1 MLYDDRNRKR
11 ALVITAHVE
20 GIPHIHVK
28 NADYNEIICAD
39 GGIRA
44 SYALGLHPSRYI
56 GDYDSAD
63 QPDVPDLIKLPCRK
77 NMTDS
82 EAAIDLAIEDGC
94 TDITILGG
102 LGGRFDH
109 TMGNIGMLAAYTG
122 KIPHIE
128 ILDGWNRV
136 FLSDPGTVRVSRHG
150 FKYISIIAY
159 GSEVSGITLRGVK
172 YLLDDYTL
180 SNETTRGVSNEIEE
194 GCEEAVITHKSGRLL
209 IIQSNDAD

>member
-1 MLYDDRNRKR
+1 MHTGEKKKKSGLI
-11 ALVITAHVE
+11 ITAHVE
-20 GIPHIHVK
+20 GIPHIHIREE
-28 NADYNEIICAD
+28 DYDEIVCAD

-44 SYALGLHPSRYI
+44 SAALKLHPDKYI
-56 GDYDSAD
+56 GDYDSAK

-136 FLSDPGTVRVSRHG
+136 FIADPGTVRVSRHG

-159 GSEVSGITLRGVK
+159 GNEVTGITLRQVK
-172 YLLDDYTL
+172 YLLDDFTL
-180 SNETTRGVSNEIEE
+180 SNETTRGVSNEIED
-194 GCEEAVITHKSGRLL
+194 GCEEAVITHRTGRLL

>member
-1 MLYDDRNRKR
+1 MHTDEKRKKSG
-11 ALVITAHVE
+11 LIITAHVE
-20 GIPHIHVK
+20 GIPHIHIHEE
-28 NADYNEIICAD
+28 DYDEIVCAD

-44 SYALGLHPSRYI
+44 SEALDLHPDKYI
-56 GDYDSAD
+56 GDYDSAE

-82 EAAIDLAIEDGC
+82 EAAIDLAIKDGC

-136 FLSDPGTVRVSRHG
+136 FIADPGTVRVSRHG

-159 GSEVSGITLRGVK
+159 GSEVTGITLRQVK

-180 SNETTRGVSNEIEE
+180 SNETTRGVSNEIEDD
-194 GCEEAVITHKSGRLL
+194 CEEAVITHRTGRLL
-209 IIQSNDAD
+209 IIQSNDTN

>member
-1 MLYDDRNRKR
+1 MHTDEKRKKSG
-11 ALVITAHVE
+11 LIITAHVE
-20 GIPHIHVK
+20 GIPHIHIHEE
-28 NADYNEIICAD
+28 DYDEIVCAD

-44 SYALGLHPSRYI
+44 SEALDLHPDKYI
-56 GDYDSAD
+56 GDYDSAK

-109 TMGNIGMLAAYTG
+109 TMGNIGILAAYTG

-136 FLSDPGTVRVSRHG
+136 FIADPGTVRVSRHG

-159 GSEVSGITLRGVK
+159 GSEVTGITLRQVK

-180 SNETTRGVSNEIEE
+180 SNETTRGVSNEIEDD
-194 GCEEAVITHKSGRLL
+194 CEEAVITHRTGRLL

>member
-1 MLYDDRNRKR
+1 MEDTIRK

-20 GIPHIHVK
+20 GIPHIHIHED
-28 NADYNEIICAD
+28 DYDEVICAD

-44 SYALGLHPSRYI
+44 ANALKLHPTQYI
-56 GDYDSAD
+56 GDYDSAQ
-63 QPDVPDLIKLPCRK
+63 QPDVPGLIKLPCKK

-82 EAAIDLAIEDGC
+82 EAAIDLAIEHNC
-94 TDITILGG
+94 NYITILGG

-109 TMGNIGMLAAYTG
+109 TMGNIGMLASFTG
-122 KIPHIE
+122 KIRHIE

-136 FLSDPGTVRVSRHG
+136 FIADPGTVRVKRNG

-159 GSEVSGITLRGVK
+159 GSSVTGITLRQVK

-180 SNETTRGVSNEIEE
+180 SNETTRGVSNEIANDE
-194 GCEEAVITHKSGRLL
+194 EEAVITHKTGRLL

>member
-1 MLYDDRNRKR
+1 MHMDEKRKKSG
-11 ALVITAHVE
+11 LIITAHVE
-20 GIPHIHVK
+20 GIPHIHIHEE
-28 NADYNEIICAD
+28 DYDEIVCAD

-44 SYALGLHPSRYI
+44 SAALDLHPDKYI
-56 GDYDSAD
+56 GDYDSAK

-136 FLSDPGTVRVSRHG
+136 FIADPGTVRVSRHG

-159 GSEVSGITLRGVK
+159 GSEVTGITLRQVK

-180 SNETTRGVSNEIEE
+180 SNETTRGVSNEIEDD
-194 GCEEAVITHKSGRLL
+194 CEEAVITHRTGRLL